1 MDEGPGRNTPYGAFV
16 CSAGARSAGDLD
28 TGAHRG
34 PVIEPLG
41 LVHWHVD
48 APVRAR
54 IAERRAPGGAVEA
67 VAAME
72 VLHPRHIRVVVMLL
86 VPFGVRGLIGHVL
99 LLVPQVDL
107 VGAGDRLVAGLAV
120 DHRPRAPHRGV
131 TDVGG
136 DRLGAEVH
144 VDPLLARGLGRRGLV
159 LPVGVLLAVGILAIS
174 VLAVGVLSVL
184 GVVGILLLGSLD
196 LFHRGLDRAALEGG
210 LEGTGALQGVDQ
222 LIGDRIGIGDLHA
235 VALLGHDLDDLALV
249 IDLLDAV
256 LGLDG
261 VLLGTGGDPL
271 AHTLLIDRDR
281 QGLAALVRADRQP
294 AAAALGR
301 HVVDLAVGAGGR
313 HGQVGAGRGV
323 GDARLGLQGGYG
335 W

>member
-1 MDEGPGRNTPYGAFV
+1 
-16 CSAGARSAGDLD
+16 
-28 TGAHRG
+28 
-34 PVIEPLG
+34 
-41 LVHWHVD
+41 
-48 APVRAR
+48 
-54 IAERRAPGGAVEA
+54 
-67 VAAME
+67 
-72 VLHPRHIRVVVMLL
+72 
-86 VPFGVRGLIGHVL
+86 
-99 LLVPQVDL
+99 
-107 VGAGDRLVAGLAV
+107 
-120 DHRPRAPHRGV
+120 HRPRAPHRGV

-196 LFHRGLDRAALEGG
+196 LFRRGLDRAALEGG

-235 VALLGHDLDDLALV
+235 VALLGHDLDDLALL

-261 VLLGTGGDPL
+261 VLLGPGGAPL

-281 QGLAALVRADRQP
+281 QGLAALVRPTDSQPLRRSADTSWTSP
-294 AAAALGR
+294 SALVIDMGCSR
-301 HVVDLAVGAGGR
+301 RDVMESTTSSASSVVMAGAISSTGCSTSK
-313 HGQVGAGRGV
+313 
-323 GDARLGLQGGYG
+323 L
-335 W
+335 